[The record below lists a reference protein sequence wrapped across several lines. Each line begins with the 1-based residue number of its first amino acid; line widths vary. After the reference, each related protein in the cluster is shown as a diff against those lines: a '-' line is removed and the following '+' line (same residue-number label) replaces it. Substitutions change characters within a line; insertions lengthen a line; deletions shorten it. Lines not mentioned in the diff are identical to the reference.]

1 MSLSTWERQVLESI
15 KEGLAGSALAARLA
29 IFTRLSSDEDMPA
42 WEKLHPGSRQ
52 VVPRSRPGPPA
63 GRRRR
68 RRRLGLSQAALLVWL
83 VTSVALIAVAFVLNR
98 PDTHDSCSGT
108 WYTLCGGAASAPK
121 SGTSLP

>member
-29 IFTRLSSDEDMPA
+29 IFTRLSSGEDMPA

-52 VVPRSRPGPPA
+52 VVPRSRPGTPA
-63 GRRRR
+63 GRR

-98 PDTHDSCSGT
+98 PDTHDSCTGT

-121 SGTSLP
+121 SGASLP

>member
-15 KEGLAGSALAARLA
+15 KEGLSGSALAARLA
-29 IFTRLSSDEDMPA
+29 IFTRLSSGEEMPA
-42 WEKLHPGSRQ
+42 WEKLNPGSRE

-63 GRRRR
+63 GRRP
-68 RRRLGLSQAALLVWL
+68 RRLGLSQAALLVWL

-98 PDTHDSCSGT
+98 PDTHGSCTGT
-108 WYTLCGGAASAPK
+108 WTTLCGGAASAPK